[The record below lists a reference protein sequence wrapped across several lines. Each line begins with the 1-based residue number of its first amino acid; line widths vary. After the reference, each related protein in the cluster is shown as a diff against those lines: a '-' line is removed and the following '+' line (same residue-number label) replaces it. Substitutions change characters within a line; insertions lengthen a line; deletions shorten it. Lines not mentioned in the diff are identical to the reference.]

1 MIKIILTFVLALG
14 LASLIETPASGE
26 DTLPA
31 TDTTPCTL
39 IQQALI
45 VELNPQIMSALR
57 QKYQDNFLYSN
68 VHVLPIQSSDTL
80 QIEFILE
87 MTVMKGEQPETVQM
101 SFRRDGLNGYR
112 VDDIANK
119 LN

>member
-31 TDTTPCTL
+31 TDTMPCTL

-68 VHVLPIQSSDTL
+68 VHVLPIQGSDTL

-112 VDDIANK
+112 VDDIASK